1 MDKYIDFQS
10 EDDILL
16 RDELETLADMHS
28 SFKLW
33 FTVDKAPEGK
43 ICENCG
49 LIGYITLVAIVEILF
64 LYRVV

>member
-1 MDKYIDFQS
+1 MNIYIDFQS

-33 FTVDKAPEGK
+33 FTVDKAPEGR
-43 ICENCG
+43 ICR
-49 LIGYITLVAIVEILF
+49 IV
-64 LYRVV
+64 V